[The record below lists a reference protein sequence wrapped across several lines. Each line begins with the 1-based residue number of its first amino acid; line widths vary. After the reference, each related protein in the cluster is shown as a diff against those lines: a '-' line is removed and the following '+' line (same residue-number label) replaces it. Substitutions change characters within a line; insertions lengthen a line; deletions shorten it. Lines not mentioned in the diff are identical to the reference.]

1 MKGAGY
7 KGETHKAAG
16 KTLRNYPPVF
26 FQAPKTYK
34 GWTRGTSPTRC
45 TPRGGGKRG
54 MSTREKPDKLIEKAR
69 RLEEETPPRK
79 QPFNLNSIIC
89 QPPPPYHR
97 SKILCNTD
105 GWNDIRDWN
114 WFALPRIRK
123 RMTIVLIRT
132 KFRAI
137 SKDCACLQ
145 TRLML
150 KLFIQYL
157 RDYFA
162 IVIDGHSFTFI

>member
-1 MKGAGY
+1 MATRTITTIPRKYFLSNNSVGINFPIEQTYSSIISFVPLQSKRPQSCIINAFDEGCTEH

-69 RLEEETPPRK
+69 RLEETLPRK

-89 QPPPPYHR
+89 QPLLSYHR

-114 WFALPRIRK
+114 WFQPL
-123 RMTIVLIRT
+123 
-132 KFRAI
+132 
-137 SKDCACLQ
+137 
-145 TRLML
+145 
-150 KLFIQYL
+150 
-157 RDYFA
+157 
-162 IVIDGHSFTFI
+162 